1 MNGLEKRAQE
11 EQRAIF
17 DRATKLVALMQC
29 TVEQMDTLKGSK
41 MYKQKIKNLVNQL
54 ESEIER
60 VVYLPLKHLDGEN
73 EHLVTH
79 LQDNINVILDMSLE
93 ELALMQVSL
102 DDHRKEKE
110 VETE

>member
-1 MNGLEKRAQE
+1 
-11 EQRAIF
+11 
-17 DRATKLVALMQC
+17 
-29 TVEQMDTLKGSK
+29 MDTLKGSK

-73 EHLVTH
+73 ENLVTH